1 MEAEKIHPLIDK
13 ERQKIARRYRN
24 DNLKVSALSLVV
36 SAVFLIILI
45 HFNISKQFV
54 EFVRLNISSRILLVM
69 IYYSGLFCVYS
80 LLTFPFSYVEGYL
93 IEHKYGFSTQRLRDW
108 FKDWLKSFFV
118 AYIIGLIVLEVIYLI
133 IPVAPTLWWFW
144 LSLIMTGFSVILA
157 NVFPV
162 LILPLF
168 YKSMPLE
175 DDDLKQRIADLCER
189 ARLHVKGIYSID
201 LSSKTTKANA
211 AVAGLGNTKRILL
224 GDTMLAKF
232 QTDETLS
239 AVAHEVTH
247 YREHHVWWLILWQ
260 ALITI
265 GMFYVFYAIQ
275 PSAYRFFGF
284 EMASE
289 IAAFPLFVLLFA
301 LLSYF
306 LRPLSSALSRYY
318 ERRADKGA
326 LQLTG
331 NPDAFIR
338 LIAKFCN
345 EQLTIAYPNAI
356 IEWYKYTHPSPG
368 RRIKFAQAWKRG

>member
-13 ERQKIARRYRN
+13 DRQKIARRYRN

-54 EFVRLNISSRILLVM
+54 EFVSLNMSSGILLVM
-69 IYYSGLFCVYS
+69 IYYSALFCVYS
-80 LLTFPFSYVEGYL
+80 LLTLPFSYIEGYL

-133 IPVAPTLWWFW
+133 IPLAPTLWWLW
-144 LSLIMTGFSVILA
+144 LALIMVGFSVVLA

-175 DDDLKQRIADLCER
+175 DNDLKQRIADLCER
-189 ARLHVKGIYSID
+189 ARLHIKGIYSID

-211 AVAGLGNTKRILL
+211 AVVGLGNTKRILL

-247 YREHHVWWLILWQ
+247 YQEHHVWWLILWQ

-265 GMFYVFYAIQ
+265 IMFYVFFLIQ
-275 PSAYRFFGF
+275 PSAYKFFGF
-284 EMASE
+284 ELASE

-326 LQLTG
+326 LQLTD

-345 EQLTIAYPNAI
+345 EQLTIAYPNAM

-368 RRIKFAQAWKRG
+368 RRIEFAQVWKRG